1 MKLFIAEK
9 PELGRAIAEGLDG
22 NYKSGEGYIQKGD
35 NIVTWAF
42 GHILELAKPEE
53 YDEKYKLWK
62 LEDLPLPIKEFKYL
76 PKKESKKQLKIICDL
91 IHSDKITSIVN
102 CGDADDEGQILV
114 DEIIQ
119 YSKTSKPVFRVLI
132 NDLTPKA
139 VKEEI
144 AKIKPNADFKGMSER
159 GFARSQADWIVGINL
174 TRAYTI
180 MARKNGYEGIL
191 SVGRV
196 QTPILALIVNRDK
209 EFENFKS
216 INYYSLL
223 GDFNINNNTIKARLK
238 TEDKILDENLAKE
251 IKESCENQNAKINL
265 KIENKK
271 EYPPLPY
278 NLLVLQAECA
288 KLFGFSPDKTLEI
301 TQILR
306 EKHKAITYNRSDCQ
320 YLPETMFEQ
329 APNILNIIKENLN
342 SNDEIQAL
350 IDSSDLTIKSK
361 AFNDANISAH
371 YGIIPTQ
378 NKISSQLTQDELV
391 VYNLI
396 AKRFIIQFFHPRE
409 YQTTTINLEVNQRIF
424 TATQNKTTKS
434 GFRSLWQNIDSEEE
448 QENNENDINDL
459 SILKN
464 GDIAKCSLIQI
475 EKKQTKPRPYYTM
488 TTLLKDLNSVAKY
501 VSDERIKKL
510 LIEKDKDKKG
520 ESGGIGT
527 PATRSNHIKTLIER
541 EYIEV
546 SKDKKQIIKSTKKG
560 RDLIKLSPKSLI
572 TPDMTALWFEQ
583 QKMIEI
589 SELRREQFLEEITKE
604 VISEIQRIDKNQ
616 EFKILDNEN
625 KPKIQC
631 PQCNKGF
638 LTKRKGKYGNFW
650 GCSEFKQGCKA
661 IYPDNKGTPNF
672 ETKQASN
679 DTTHKCPQC
688 NKGFLQ
694 RIKSKN
700 GNSWWWGC
708 SEFKQGCK
716 AIYPDNKGTPNF
728 ETKQASNDTT
738 HKCPQCNKGFLQRIK
753 SKNGNSWW
761 WGCSEFKQGC
771 KAMYYDDNGKPKI
784 INV

>member
-1 MKLFIAEK
+1 
-9 PELGRAIAEGLDG
+9 
-22 NYKSGEGYIQKGD
+22 
-35 NIVTWAF
+35 
-42 GHILELAKPEE
+42 
-53 YDEKYKLWK
+53 
-62 LEDLPLPIKEFKYL
+62 
-76 PKKESKKQLKIICDL
+76 
-91 IHSDKITSIVN
+91 
-102 CGDADDEGQILV
+102 
-114 DEIIQ
+114 
-119 YSKTSKPVFRVLI
+119 
-132 NDLTPKA
+132 
-139 VKEEI
+139 
-144 AKIKPNADFKGMSER
+144 
-159 GFARSQADWIVGINL
+159 
-174 TRAYTI
+174 
-180 MARKNGYEGIL
+180 
-191 SVGRV
+191 
-196 QTPILALIVNRDK
+196 
-209 EFENFKS
+209 
-216 INYYSLL
+216 
-223 GDFNINNNTIKARLK
+223 
-238 TEDKILDENLAKE
+238 
-251 IKESCENQNAKINL
+251 
-265 KIENKK
+265 
-271 EYPPLPY
+271 
-278 NLLVLQAECA
+278 LLVLQAECA

-350 IDSSDLTIKSK
+350 IASSDLTIKSK

-716 AIYPDNKGTPNF
+716 A
-728 ETKQASNDTT
+728 
-738 HKCPQCNKGFLQRIK
+738 
-753 SKNGNSWW
+753 
-761 WGCSEFKQGC
+761 
-771 KAMYYDDNGKPKI
+771 MYYDDNGKPKI

>member
-1 MKLFIAEK
+1 MRLFIAEK

-22 NYKSGEGYIQKGD
+22 NYKNGEGHIQKGN

-91 IHSDKITSIVN
+91 IHNDKITSIVN

-180 MARKNGYEGIL
+180 MARKNGYEGVL

-196 QTPILALIVNRDK
+196 QTPILSLIVNRDK

-216 INYYSLL
+216 IDYYSLL
-223 GDFNINNNTIKARLK
+223 GDFKINNNTIKARLK

-301 TQILR
+301 TQNLR

-350 IDSSDLTIKSK
+350 IASSDLTIKSK

-638 LTKRKGKYGNFW
+638 L
-650 GCSEFKQGCKA
+650 
-661 IYPDNKGTPNF
+661 
-672 ETKQASN
+672 
-679 DTTHKCPQC
+679 
-688 NKGFLQ
+688 
-694 RIKSKN
+694 
-700 GNSWWWGC
+700 
-708 SEFKQGCK
+708 
-716 AIYPDNKGTPNF
+716 
-728 ETKQASNDTT
+728 
-738 HKCPQCNKGFLQRIK
+738 QRIK

>member
-1 MKLFIAEK
+1 MRLFIAEK

-180 MARKNGYEGIL
+180 MARKNGYEGVL

-196 QTPILALIVNRDK
+196 QTPILSLIVNRDK

-216 INYYSLL
+216 IDYYSLL

-301 TQILR
+301 TQNLR

-350 IDSSDLTIKSK
+350 IASSDLTIKSK

-409 YQTTTINLEVNQRIF
+409 YQTNTINLEVNQRIF

-434 GFRSLWQNIDSEEE
+434 GFRSLWQNVDSEEE

-510 LIEKDKDKKG
+510 LMEKDKDKKG

-625 KPKIQC
+625 
-631 PQCNKGF
+631 
-638 LTKRKGKYGNFW
+638 
-650 GCSEFKQGCKA
+650 
-661 IYPDNKGTPNF
+661 
-672 ETKQASN
+672 
-679 DTTHKCPQC
+679 
-688 NKGFLQ
+688 
-694 RIKSKN
+694 
-700 GNSWWWGC
+700 
-708 SEFKQGCK
+708 
-716 AIYPDNKGTPNF
+716 
-728 ETKQASNDTT
+728 
-738 HKCPQCNKGFLQRIK
+738 
-753 SKNGNSWW
+753 
-761 WGCSEFKQGC
+761 
-771 KAMYYDDNGKPKI
+771 
-784 INV
+784 

>member
-1 MKLFIAEK
+1 MRLFIAEK

-196 QTPILALIVNRDK
+196 QTPILSLIVNRDK

-350 IDSSDLTIKSK
+350 IASSDLTIKSK

-434 GFRSLWQNIDSEEE
+434 GFRSLWQNVDSEEE

-510 LIEKDKDKKG
+510 LMEKDKDKKG

-638 LTKRKGKYGNFW
+638 L
-650 GCSEFKQGCKA
+650 
-661 IYPDNKGTPNF
+661 
-672 ETKQASN
+672 
-679 DTTHKCPQC
+679 
-688 NKGFLQ
+688 
-694 RIKSKN
+694 
-700 GNSWWWGC
+700 
-708 SEFKQGCK
+708 
-716 AIYPDNKGTPNF
+716 
-728 ETKQASNDTT
+728 
-738 HKCPQCNKGFLQRIK
+738 QRIK

-771 KAMYYDDNGKPKI
+771 KAMYYD
-784 INV
+784 

>member
-1 MKLFIAEK
+1 MRLFIAEK

-301 TQILR
+301 TQNLR

-350 IDSSDLTIKSK
+350 IASSDLTIKSK

-638 LTKRKGKYGNFW
+638 L
-650 GCSEFKQGCKA
+650 
-661 IYPDNKGTPNF
+661 
-672 ETKQASN
+672 
-679 DTTHKCPQC
+679 
-688 NKGFLQ
+688 
-694 RIKSKN
+694 
-700 GNSWWWGC
+700 
-708 SEFKQGCK
+708 
-716 AIYPDNKGTPNF
+716 
-728 ETKQASNDTT
+728 
-738 HKCPQCNKGFLQRIK
+738 QRIK

>member
-1 MKLFIAEK
+1 EK

-114 DEIIQ
+114 DEIVQ

-180 MARKNGYEGIL
+180 MARKNGYEDVL

-216 INYYSLL
+216 IDYFSLL

-251 IKESCENQNAKINL
+251 IKKSCENQNAKINL

-301 TQILR
+301 TQNLR

-350 IDSSDLTIKSK
+350 IASSDLTIKSK

-409 YQTTTINLEVNQRIF
+409 YQTNTINLEVNQRIF

-434 GFRSLWQNIDSEEE
+434 GFRSLWQNVDSEEE

-464 GDIAKCSLIQI
+464 GDIAKCSLMQI

-716 AIYPDNKGTPNF
+716 A
-728 ETKQASNDTT
+728 
-738 HKCPQCNKGFLQRIK
+738 
-753 SKNGNSWW
+753 
-761 WGCSEFKQGC
+761 
-771 KAMYYDDNGKPKI
+771 MYYDDNGKPKI

>member
-1 MKLFIAEK
+1 MRLFIAEK
-9 PELGRAIAEGLDG
+9 PELGKAIAEGLDG

-301 TQILR
+301 TQNLR

-350 IDSSDLTIKSK
+350 IASSDLTIKSK

-510 LIEKDKDKKG
+510 LIEKDKKG

-638 LTKRKGKYGNFW
+638 L
-650 GCSEFKQGCKA
+650 
-661 IYPDNKGTPNF
+661 
-672 ETKQASN
+672 
-679 DTTHKCPQC
+679 
-688 NKGFLQ
+688 
-694 RIKSKN
+694 
-700 GNSWWWGC
+700 
-708 SEFKQGCK
+708 
-716 AIYPDNKGTPNF
+716 
-728 ETKQASNDTT
+728 
-738 HKCPQCNKGFLQRIK
+738 QRIK

>member
-1 MKLFIAEK
+1 MRLFIAEK

-102 CGDADDEGQILV
+102 CGDADDEGQILI
-114 DEIIQ
+114 DEIVQ

-180 MARKNGYEGIL
+180 MARKNGYEGVL

-196 QTPILALIVNRDK
+196 QTPILSLIVNRDK

-216 INYYSLL
+216 IDYYSLL

-251 IKESCENQNAKINL
+251 IKKSCENQNAKINL

-301 TQILR
+301 TQNLR

-350 IDSSDLTIKSK
+350 IASSDLTIKSK

-716 AIYPDNKGTPNF
+716 A
-728 ETKQASNDTT
+728 
-738 HKCPQCNKGFLQRIK
+738 
-753 SKNGNSWW
+753 
-761 WGCSEFKQGC
+761 
-771 KAMYYDDNGKPKI
+771 MYYDDNGKP
-784 INV
+784 

>member
-1 MKLFIAEK
+1 MRLFIAEK

-196 QTPILALIVNRDK
+196 QTPILSLIVNRDK
-209 EFENFKS
+209 KFENFKS

-350 IDSSDLTIKSK
+350 IASSDLTIKSK

-716 AIYPDNKGTPNF
+716 A
-728 ETKQASNDTT
+728 
-738 HKCPQCNKGFLQRIK
+738 
-753 SKNGNSWW
+753 
-761 WGCSEFKQGC
+761 
-771 KAMYYDDNGKPKI
+771 MYYDD
-784 INV
+784 

>member
-350 IDSSDLTIKSK
+350 IASSDLTIKSK

-434 GFRSLWQNIDSEEE
+434 GFRSLWQNVDSEEE

-510 LIEKDKDKKG
+510 LMEKDKDKKG

-638 LTKRKGKYGNFW
+638 L
-650 GCSEFKQGCKA
+650 
-661 IYPDNKGTPNF
+661 
-672 ETKQASN
+672 
-679 DTTHKCPQC
+679 
-688 NKGFLQ
+688 
-694 RIKSKN
+694 
-700 GNSWWWGC
+700 
-708 SEFKQGCK
+708 
-716 AIYPDNKGTPNF
+716 
-728 ETKQASNDTT
+728 
-738 HKCPQCNKGFLQRIK
+738 QRIK

-771 KAMYYDDNGKPKI
+771 KAMYYDNNRKPKI

>member
-238 TEDKILDENLAKE
+238 TEDENLAKE

-716 AIYPDNKGTPNF
+716 A
-728 ETKQASNDTT
+728 
-738 HKCPQCNKGFLQRIK
+738 
-753 SKNGNSWW
+753 
-761 WGCSEFKQGC
+761 
-771 KAMYYDDNGKPKI
+771 MYY
-784 INV
+784 

>member
-1 MKLFIAEK
+1 MRLFIAEK
-9 PELGRAIAEGLDG
+9 PELGKAIAEGLDG

-180 MARKNGYEGIL
+180 MARKNGYEGVL

-196 QTPILALIVNRDK
+196 QTPILSLIVNRDK

-216 INYYSLL
+216 IDYYSLL

-301 TQILR
+301 TQNLR

-350 IDSSDLTIKSK
+350 IASSDLTIKSK

-409 YQTTTINLEVNQRIF
+409 YQTNTINLEVNQRIF

-434 GFRSLWQNIDSEEE
+434 GFRSLWQNVDSEEE

-510 LIEKDKDKKG
+510 LMEKDKDKKG

-638 LTKRKGKYGNFW
+638 L
-650 GCSEFKQGCKA
+650 
-661 IYPDNKGTPNF
+661 
-672 ETKQASN
+672 
-679 DTTHKCPQC
+679 
-688 NKGFLQ
+688 
-694 RIKSKN
+694 
-700 GNSWWWGC
+700 
-708 SEFKQGCK
+708 
-716 AIYPDNKGTPNF
+716 
-728 ETKQASNDTT
+728 
-738 HKCPQCNKGFLQRIK
+738 QRIK

>member
-475 EKKQTKPRPYYTM
+475 KKKQTKPRPYYTM

-510 LIEKDKDKKG
+510 LMEKDKDKKG

-650 GCSEFKQGCKA
+650 GCSE
-661 IYPDNKGTPNF
+661 YM
-672 ETKQASN
+672 E
-679 DTTHKCPQC
+679 
-688 NKGFLQ
+688 
-694 RIKSKN
+694 
-700 GNSWWWGC
+700 
-708 SEFKQGCK
+708 GCK

-771 KAMYYDDNGKPKI
+771 KAMYYDNNNGKPKI

>member
-1 MKLFIAEK
+1 MRLFIAEK

-180 MARKNGYEGIL
+180 MARKNGYEGVL

-350 IDSSDLTIKSK
+350 IASSDLTIKSK

-638 LTKRKGKYGNFW
+638 L
-650 GCSEFKQGCKA
+650 
-661 IYPDNKGTPNF
+661 
-672 ETKQASN
+672 
-679 DTTHKCPQC
+679 
-688 NKGFLQ
+688 
-694 RIKSKN
+694 
-700 GNSWWWGC
+700 
-708 SEFKQGCK
+708 
-716 AIYPDNKGTPNF
+716 
-728 ETKQASNDTT
+728 
-738 HKCPQCNKGFLQRIK
+738 QRIK

-771 KAMYYDDNGKPKI
+771 KAMYYDN
-784 INV
+784 NR

>member
-1 MKLFIAEK
+1 MRLFIAEK

-102 CGDADDEGQILV
+102 CGDADDEGQILI
-114 DEIIQ
+114 DEIVQ

-180 MARKNGYEGIL
+180 MARKNGYEGVL

-196 QTPILALIVNRDK
+196 QTPILSLIVNRDK

-216 INYYSLL
+216 IDYYSLL

-251 IKESCENQNAKINL
+251 IKKSCENQNAKINL

-301 TQILR
+301 TQNLR

-350 IDSSDLTIKSK
+350 IASSDLTIKSK

-688 NKGFLQ
+688 NKGFLTK
-694 RIKSKN
+694 RKGKY
-700 GNSWWWGC
+700 GN
-708 SEFKQGCK
+708 F
-716 AIYPDNKGTPNF
+716 
-728 ETKQASNDTT
+728 
-738 HKCPQCNKGFLQRIK
+738 
-753 SKNGNSWW
+753 

>member
-1 MKLFIAEK
+1 
-9 PELGRAIAEGLDG
+9 
-22 NYKSGEGYIQKGD
+22 
-35 NIVTWAF
+35 

-350 IDSSDLTIKSK
+350 IASSDLTIKSK

-638 LTKRKGKYGNFW
+638 L
-650 GCSEFKQGCKA
+650 
-661 IYPDNKGTPNF
+661 
-672 ETKQASN
+672 
-679 DTTHKCPQC
+679 
-688 NKGFLQ
+688 
-694 RIKSKN
+694 
-700 GNSWWWGC
+700 
-708 SEFKQGCK
+708 
-716 AIYPDNKGTPNF
+716 
-728 ETKQASNDTT
+728 
-738 HKCPQCNKGFLQRIK
+738 QRIK

>member
-1 MKLFIAEK
+1 MRLFIAEK

-22 NYKSGEGYIQKGD
+22 NYKNGEGHIQKGN

-91 IHSDKITSIVN
+91 IHNDKITSIVN

-180 MARKNGYEGIL
+180 MARKNGYEGVL

-251 IKESCENQNAKINL
+251 IKESCENQNTKINL

-301 TQILR
+301 TQNLR

-329 APNILNIIKENLN
+329 APNIL
-342 SNDEIQAL
+342 
-350 IDSSDLTIKSK
+350 
-361 AFNDANISAH
+361 
-371 YGIIPTQ
+371 
-378 NKISSQLTQDELV
+378 
-391 VYNLI
+391 
-396 AKRFIIQFFHPRE
+396 
-409 YQTTTINLEVNQRIF
+409 
-424 TATQNKTTKS
+424 
-434 GFRSLWQNIDSEEE
+434 
-448 QENNENDINDL
+448 
-459 SILKN
+459 IL
-464 GDIAKCSLIQI
+464 
-475 EKKQTKPRPYYTM
+475 
-488 TTLLKDLNSVAKY
+488 
-501 VSDERIKKL
+501 
-510 LIEKDKDKKG
+510 
-520 ESGGIGT
+520 
-527 PATRSNHIKTLIER
+527 
-541 EYIEV
+541 
-546 SKDKKQIIKSTKKG
+546 
-560 RDLIKLSPKSLI
+560 
-572 TPDMTALWFEQ
+572 
-583 QKMIEI
+583 
-589 SELRREQFLEEITKE
+589 
-604 VISEIQRIDKNQ
+604 
-616 EFKILDNEN
+616 
-625 KPKIQC
+625 
-631 PQCNKGF
+631 
-638 LTKRKGKYGNFW
+638 
-650 GCSEFKQGCKA
+650 
-661 IYPDNKGTPNF
+661 
-672 ETKQASN
+672 
-679 DTTHKCPQC
+679 
-688 NKGFLQ
+688 
-694 RIKSKN
+694 
-700 GNSWWWGC
+700 
-708 SEFKQGCK
+708 
-716 AIYPDNKGTPNF
+716 
-728 ETKQASNDTT
+728 
-738 HKCPQCNKGFLQRIK
+738 
-753 SKNGNSWW
+753 
-761 WGCSEFKQGC
+761 
-771 KAMYYDDNGKPKI
+771 
-784 INV
+784 

>member
-350 IDSSDLTIKSK
+350 IASSDLTIKSK

-638 LTKRKGKYGNFW
+638 L
-650 GCSEFKQGCKA
+650 
-661 IYPDNKGTPNF
+661 
-672 ETKQASN
+672 
-679 DTTHKCPQC
+679 
-688 NKGFLQ
+688 
-694 RIKSKN
+694 
-700 GNSWWWGC
+700 
-708 SEFKQGCK
+708 
-716 AIYPDNKGTPNF
+716 
-728 ETKQASNDTT
+728 
-738 HKCPQCNKGFLQRIK
+738 QRIK

-771 KAMYYDDNGKPKI
+771 KAMYYDDNGKPK
-784 INV
+784 

>member
-1 MKLFIAEK
+1 MRLFIAEK

-196 QTPILALIVNRDK
+196 QTPILSLIVNRDK
-209 EFENFKS
+209 KFENFKS

-350 IDSSDLTIKSK
+350 IASSDLTIKSK

-510 LIEKDKDKKG
+510 LMEKDKDKKG

-716 AIYPDNKGTPNF
+716 A
-728 ETKQASNDTT
+728 
-738 HKCPQCNKGFLQRIK
+738 
-753 SKNGNSWW
+753 
-761 WGCSEFKQGC
+761 
-771 KAMYYDDNGKPKI
+771 MYYDDNGKPKI

>member
-1 MKLFIAEK
+1 MRLFIAEK
-9 PELGRAIAEGLDG
+9 PELGRAITEGLDG

-180 MARKNGYEGIL
+180 MARKNGYEGVL

-196 QTPILALIVNRDK
+196 QTPILSLIVNRDK

-216 INYYSLL
+216 IDYYSLL

-301 TQILR
+301 TQNLR

-350 IDSSDLTIKSK
+350 IASSDLTIKSK

-409 YQTTTINLEVNQRIF
+409 YQTNTINLEVNQRIF

-434 GFRSLWQNIDSEEE
+434 GFRSLWQNVDSEEE

-510 LIEKDKDKKG
+510 LMEKDKDKKG

-650 GCSEFKQGCKA
+650 GCSE
-661 IYPDNKGTPNF
+661 YM
-672 ETKQASN
+672 E
-679 DTTHKCPQC
+679 
-688 NKGFLQ
+688 
-694 RIKSKN
+694 
-700 GNSWWWGC
+700 
-708 SEFKQGCK
+708 GCK

-771 KAMYYDDNGKPKI
+771 KAMYYDNNNGKPKI

>member
-1 MKLFIAEK
+1 MRLFIAEK

-180 MARKNGYEGIL
+180 MARKNGYDGVL

-216 INYYSLL
+216 IDYFSLL

-251 IKESCENQNAKINL
+251 IKKSCENQNAKINL

-301 TQILR
+301 TQNLR

-350 IDSSDLTIKSK
+350 IASSDLTIKSK

-434 GFRSLWQNIDSEEE
+434 GFRSLWQNVDSEEE

-510 LIEKDKDKKG
+510 LMEKDKDKKG

-650 GCSEFKQGCKA
+650 GCSE
-661 IYPDNKGTPNF
+661 YM
-672 ETKQASN
+672 E
-679 DTTHKCPQC
+679 
-688 NKGFLQ
+688 
-694 RIKSKN
+694 
-700 GNSWWWGC
+700 
-708 SEFKQGCK
+708 GCK

>member
-1 MKLFIAEK
+1 MRLFIAEK
-9 PELGRAIAEGLDG
+9 PELGKAIAEGLDG

-350 IDSSDLTIKSK
+350 IASSDLTIKSK

-638 LTKRKGKYGNFW
+638 L
-650 GCSEFKQGCKA
+650 
-661 IYPDNKGTPNF
+661 
-672 ETKQASN
+672 
-679 DTTHKCPQC
+679 
-688 NKGFLQ
+688 
-694 RIKSKN
+694 
-700 GNSWWWGC
+700 
-708 SEFKQGCK
+708 
-716 AIYPDNKGTPNF
+716 
-728 ETKQASNDTT
+728 
-738 HKCPQCNKGFLQRIK
+738 QRIK

>member
-1 MKLFIAEK
+1 MRLFIAEK

-475 EKKQTKPRPYYTM
+475 EKKQTKPRPCYTM

-650 GCSEFKQGCKA
+650 GCSE
-661 IYPDNKGTPNF
+661 YM
-672 ETKQASN
+672 E
-679 DTTHKCPQC
+679 
-688 NKGFLQ
+688 
-694 RIKSKN
+694 
-700 GNSWWWGC
+700 
-708 SEFKQGCK
+708 GCK

-771 KAMYYDDNGKPKI
+771 KAMYYDNNNGKPKI
-784 INV
+784 

>member
-1 MKLFIAEK
+1 MRLFIAEK

-196 QTPILALIVNRDK
+196 QTPILSLIVNRDK

-688 NKGFLQ
+688 NKGFLTK
-694 RIKSKN
+694 RKGKY
-700 GNSWWWGC
+700 GNFWGC

>member
-1 MKLFIAEK
+1 MRLFIAEK

-196 QTPILALIVNRDK
+196 QTPILSLIVNRDK

-350 IDSSDLTIKSK
+350 IASSDLTIKSK

-378 NKISSQLTQDELV
+378 NKISSQSTQDELV

-434 GFRSLWQNIDSEEE
+434 GFRSLWQNVDSEEE

-510 LIEKDKDKKG
+510 LMEKDKDKKG

-638 LTKRKGKYGNFW
+638 L
-650 GCSEFKQGCKA
+650 
-661 IYPDNKGTPNF
+661 
-672 ETKQASN
+672 
-679 DTTHKCPQC
+679 
-688 NKGFLQ
+688 
-694 RIKSKN
+694 
-700 GNSWWWGC
+700 
-708 SEFKQGCK
+708 
-716 AIYPDNKGTPNF
+716 
-728 ETKQASNDTT
+728 
-738 HKCPQCNKGFLQRIK
+738 QRIK

-771 KAMYYDDNGKPKI
+771 KAMYYDNNRKPKI

>member
-1 MKLFIAEK
+1 MRLFIAEK

-114 DEIIQ
+114 DEIVQ

-180 MARKNGYEGIL
+180 MARKNGYEGVL

-216 INYYSLL
+216 IDYFSLL

-301 TQILR
+301 TQNLR

-350 IDSSDLTIKSK
+350 IASSDLTIKSK

-409 YQTTTINLEVNQRIF
+409 YQTNTINLEVNQRIF

-520 ESGGIGT
+520 ESGGIGI

-638 LTKRKGKYGNFW
+638 L
-650 GCSEFKQGCKA
+650 
-661 IYPDNKGTPNF
+661 
-672 ETKQASN
+672 
-679 DTTHKCPQC
+679 
-688 NKGFLQ
+688 
-694 RIKSKN
+694 
-700 GNSWWWGC
+700 
-708 SEFKQGCK
+708 
-716 AIYPDNKGTPNF
+716 
-728 ETKQASNDTT
+728 
-738 HKCPQCNKGFLQRIK
+738 QRIK

>member
-1 MKLFIAEK
+1 MRLFIAEK

-301 TQILR
+301 TQNLR

-350 IDSSDLTIKSK
+350 IASSDLTIKSK

-625 KPKIQC
+625 KPKI
-631 PQCNKGF
+631 
-638 LTKRKGKYGNFW
+638 
-650 GCSEFKQGCKA
+650 
-661 IYPDNKGTPNF
+661 
-672 ETKQASN
+672 
-679 DTTHKCPQC
+679 
-688 NKGFLQ
+688 
-694 RIKSKN
+694 
-700 GNSWWWGC
+700 
-708 SEFKQGCK
+708 
-716 AIYPDNKGTPNF
+716 
-728 ETKQASNDTT
+728 
-738 HKCPQCNKGFLQRIK
+738 
-753 SKNGNSWW
+753 
-761 WGCSEFKQGC
+761 
-771 KAMYYDDNGKPKI
+771 
-784 INV
+784 

>member
-638 LTKRKGKYGNFW
+638 L
-650 GCSEFKQGCKA
+650 
-661 IYPDNKGTPNF
+661 
-672 ETKQASN
+672 
-679 DTTHKCPQC
+679 
-688 NKGFLQ
+688 
-694 RIKSKN
+694 
-700 GNSWWWGC
+700 
-708 SEFKQGCK
+708 
-716 AIYPDNKGTPNF
+716 
-728 ETKQASNDTT
+728 
-738 HKCPQCNKGFLQRIK
+738 QRIK

-771 KAMYYDDNGKPKI
+771 KAMYYDDNGK
-784 INV
+784 

>member
-1 MKLFIAEK
+1 MRLFIAEK

-144 AKIKPNADFKGMSER
+144 AKIKSNADFKGMSER

-180 MARKNGYEGIL
+180 MARKNGYEGVL

-216 INYYSLL
+216 IDYFSLL

-251 IKESCENQNAKINL
+251 IKKSCENQNAKINL

-301 TQILR
+301 TQNLR

-350 IDSSDLTIKSK
+350 IASSDLTIKSK

-434 GFRSLWQNIDSEEE
+434 GFRSLWQNVDSEEE

-464 GDIAKCSLIQI
+464 GDIAKCSLIEI

-510 LIEKDKDKKG
+510 LMEKDKDKKG

-650 GCSEFKQGCKA
+650 GCSE
-661 IYPDNKGTPNF
+661 YM
-672 ETKQASN
+672 E
-679 DTTHKCPQC
+679 
-688 NKGFLQ
+688 
-694 RIKSKN
+694 
-700 GNSWWWGC
+700 
-708 SEFKQGCK
+708 GCK

-771 KAMYYDDNGKPKI
+771 KAMYYDDNGKP
-784 INV
+784 

>member
-572 TPDMTALWFEQ
+572 TPDMTAL
-583 QKMIEI
+583 
-589 SELRREQFLEEITKE
+589 
-604 VISEIQRIDKNQ
+604 
-616 EFKILDNEN
+616 
-625 KPKIQC
+625 
-631 PQCNKGF
+631 
-638 LTKRKGKYGNFW
+638 
-650 GCSEFKQGCKA
+650 
-661 IYPDNKGTPNF
+661 
-672 ETKQASN
+672 
-679 DTTHKCPQC
+679 
-688 NKGFLQ
+688 
-694 RIKSKN
+694 
-700 GNSWWWGC
+700 
-708 SEFKQGCK
+708 
-716 AIYPDNKGTPNF
+716 
-728 ETKQASNDTT
+728 
-738 HKCPQCNKGFLQRIK
+738 
-753 SKNGNSWW
+753 
-761 WGCSEFKQGC
+761 
-771 KAMYYDDNGKPKI
+771 
-784 INV
+784 

>member
-1 MKLFIAEK
+1 MRLFIAEK

-22 NYKSGEGYIQKGD
+22 NISKYEGYIQKGND
-35 NIVTWAF
+35 IVTWAF

-62 LEDLPLPIKEFKYL
+62 LEDLPLPIKEFKYS
-76 PKKESKKQLKIICDL
+76 PKKDSKKQLKIICDL
-91 IHSDKITSIVN
+91 INNDKITSIVN

-180 MARKNGYEGIL
+180 IAKQNNFEGVL

-196 QTPILALIVNRDK
+196 QTPILGLVVARDK

-301 TQILR
+301 TQNLR

-350 IDSSDLTIKSK
+350 IASSDLTIKSK

-716 AIYPDNKGTPNF
+716 A
-728 ETKQASNDTT
+728 
-738 HKCPQCNKGFLQRIK
+738 
-753 SKNGNSWW
+753 
-761 WGCSEFKQGC
+761 
-771 KAMYYDDNGKPKI
+771 MY
-784 INV
+784 

>member
-114 DEIIQ
+114 DEIVQ

-180 MARKNGYEGIL
+180 MARKNGYEGVL

-216 INYYSLL
+216 IDYFSLL

-350 IDSSDLTIKSK
+350 IASSDLTIKSK

-434 GFRSLWQNIDSEEE
+434 GFRSLWQNVDSEEE

-638 LTKRKGKYGNFW
+638 L
-650 GCSEFKQGCKA
+650 
-661 IYPDNKGTPNF
+661 
-672 ETKQASN
+672 
-679 DTTHKCPQC
+679 
-688 NKGFLQ
+688 
-694 RIKSKN
+694 
-700 GNSWWWGC
+700 
-708 SEFKQGCK
+708 
-716 AIYPDNKGTPNF
+716 
-728 ETKQASNDTT
+728 
-738 HKCPQCNKGFLQRIK
+738 QRIK

-784 INV
+784 I

>member
-638 LTKRKGKYGNFW
+638 L
-650 GCSEFKQGCKA
+650 
-661 IYPDNKGTPNF
+661 
-672 ETKQASN
+672 
-679 DTTHKCPQC
+679 
-688 NKGFLQ
+688 Q

-716 AIYPDNKGTPNF
+716 
-728 ETKQASNDTT
+728 
-738 HKCPQCNKGFLQRIK
+738 
-753 SKNGNSWW
+753 
-761 WGCSEFKQGC
+761 
-771 KAMYYDDNGKPKI
+771 
-784 INV
+784 

>member
-1 MKLFIAEK
+1 
-9 PELGRAIAEGLDG
+9 
-22 NYKSGEGYIQKGD
+22 
-35 NIVTWAF
+35 
-42 GHILELAKPEE
+42 
-53 YDEKYKLWK
+53 
-62 LEDLPLPIKEFKYL
+62 
-76 PKKESKKQLKIICDL
+76 IICDL

-301 TQILR
+301 TQNLR

-350 IDSSDLTIKSK
+350 IASSDLTIKSK

-638 LTKRKGKYGNFW
+638 L
-650 GCSEFKQGCKA
+650 
-661 IYPDNKGTPNF
+661 
-672 ETKQASN
+672 
-679 DTTHKCPQC
+679 
-688 NKGFLQ
+688 
-694 RIKSKN
+694 
-700 GNSWWWGC
+700 
-708 SEFKQGCK
+708 
-716 AIYPDNKGTPNF
+716 
-728 ETKQASNDTT
+728 
-738 HKCPQCNKGFLQRIK
+738 QRIK

>member
-223 GDFNINNNTIKARLK
+223 GDFNIKNNTIKARLK

-350 IDSSDLTIKSK
+350 IASSDLTIKSK

-638 LTKRKGKYGNFW
+638 L
-650 GCSEFKQGCKA
+650 
-661 IYPDNKGTPNF
+661 
-672 ETKQASN
+672 
-679 DTTHKCPQC
+679 
-688 NKGFLQ
+688 
-694 RIKSKN
+694 
-700 GNSWWWGC
+700 
-708 SEFKQGCK
+708 
-716 AIYPDNKGTPNF
+716 
-728 ETKQASNDTT
+728 
-738 HKCPQCNKGFLQRIK
+738 QRIK

>member
-174 TRAYTI
+174 TGAYTI

-638 LTKRKGKYGNFW
+638 L
-650 GCSEFKQGCKA
+650 
-661 IYPDNKGTPNF
+661 
-672 ETKQASN
+672 
-679 DTTHKCPQC
+679 
-688 NKGFLQ
+688 
-694 RIKSKN
+694 
-700 GNSWWWGC
+700 
-708 SEFKQGCK
+708 
-716 AIYPDNKGTPNF
+716 
-728 ETKQASNDTT
+728 
-738 HKCPQCNKGFLQRIK
+738 QRIK

>member
-1 MKLFIAEK
+1 MRLFIAEK

-114 DEIIQ
+114 DEIVQ

-180 MARKNGYEGIL
+180 MARKNGYEGVL

-216 INYYSLL
+216 IDYFSLL

-251 IKESCENQNAKINL
+251 IKKSCENQNAKINL

-301 TQILR
+301 TQNLR

-350 IDSSDLTIKSK
+350 IASSDLTIKSK

-409 YQTTTINLEVNQRIF
+409 YQTNTINLEVNQRIF

-716 AIYPDNKGTPNF
+716 A
-728 ETKQASNDTT
+728 
-738 HKCPQCNKGFLQRIK
+738 
-753 SKNGNSWW
+753 
-761 WGCSEFKQGC
+761 
-771 KAMYYDDNGKPKI
+771 MYYDDNGKPKI

>member
-1 MKLFIAEK
+1 MRLFIAEK

-350 IDSSDLTIKSK
+350 IASSDLTIKSK

-638 LTKRKGKYGNFW
+638 L
-650 GCSEFKQGCKA
+650 
-661 IYPDNKGTPNF
+661 
-672 ETKQASN
+672 
-679 DTTHKCPQC
+679 
-688 NKGFLQ
+688 
-694 RIKSKN
+694 
-700 GNSWWWGC
+700 
-708 SEFKQGCK
+708 
-716 AIYPDNKGTPNF
+716 
-728 ETKQASNDTT
+728 
-738 HKCPQCNKGFLQRIK
+738 QRIK

-771 KAMYYDDNGKPKI
+771 KAMYYDNNRKPKI

>member
-1 MKLFIAEK
+1 MRLFIAEK

-119 YSKTSKPVFRVLI
+119 YSKTSKPAFRVLI

-180 MARKNGYEGIL
+180 MARKNGYEGVL

-216 INYYSLL
+216 IDYFSLL

-251 IKESCENQNAKINL
+251 IKKSCENQNAKINL

-301 TQILR
+301 TQNLR

-350 IDSSDLTIKSK
+350 IASSDLTIKSK

-434 GFRSLWQNIDSEEE
+434 GFRSLWQNVDSEEE

-464 GDIAKCSLIQI
+464 GDIAKCSLIEI

-510 LIEKDKDKKG
+510 LMEKDKDKKG

-650 GCSEFKQGCKA
+650 GCSE
-661 IYPDNKGTPNF
+661 YM
-672 ETKQASN
+672 E
-679 DTTHKCPQC
+679 
-688 NKGFLQ
+688 
-694 RIKSKN
+694 
-700 GNSWWWGC
+700 
-708 SEFKQGCK
+708 GCK